1 MAKVEIINIG
11 DELLIGQVV
20 NTNAAEMSKM
30 LNSAGFDVIR
40 ISVIGDSGNEIRKSV
55 TEALQN
61 ANIVIITGG
70 LGPTKDDITKKVLAE
85 IFDSQLVMNDS
96 VYHHIEKMFALKGY
110 EFTETNQAQA
120 LVPDKCQVIHNPV
133 GTAPGMCFEKEGK
146 LLFSMPGVPFE
157 MRKMMP
163 EVIQIMTQHF
173 QVEAIEH
180 RTLLYG
186 GIGESFL
193 SDKLE
198 DFEAQ
203 LPSFIKLAYLPQAGV
218 LRLRLTA
225 KGTNKELIN
234 NEIDIQKEKL
244 LQLTQEYFIGFEANS
259 IAITLGEQLK
269 KAGKTIATAESC
281 TGGNIAHQITL
292 VPGSSQYF
300 KGSVV
305 CYANEV
311 KINTLGVSFQDIQ
324 QYGAVSETV
333 ARQMAEGA
341 RKRLNTDFAIATT
354 GVAGPDGGSDEKPVG
369 TVWIAVAD
377 STGTIAKKCFF
388 PSTRENFIDRTSN
401 HAILMLLHR
410 LGELYDNK

>member
-1 MAKVEIINIG
+1 
-11 DELLIGQVV
+11 
-20 NTNAAEMSKM
+20 
-30 LNSAGFDVIR
+30 
-40 ISVIGDSGNEIRKSV
+40 
-55 TEALQN
+55 
-61 ANIVIITGG
+61 
-70 LGPTKDDITKKVLAE
+70 
-85 IFDSQLVMNDS
+85 
-96 VYHHIEKMFALKGY
+96 
-110 EFTETNQAQA
+110 
-120 LVPDKCQVIHNPV
+120 
-133 GTAPGMCFEKEGK
+133 
-146 LLFSMPGVPFE
+146 MPGVPFE

-163 EVIQIMTQHF
+163 EVIPIMTQHF

-244 LQLTQEYFIGFEANS
+244 LQLTQEHFIGFEANS

-300 KGSVV
+300 NGGVV

-311 KINTLGVSFQDIQ
+311 KINTLGVSIQDIQ